1 MLNRLIA
8 SLALAAASL
17 VAVATPAAAATVTF
31 EDLGIQ
37 SWFATPTYDRYA
49 SQGVVFSNNTS
60 YQTYEHWFSGSG
72 AGNYSLGTYGW
83 GNISGT
89 FTTAVNSLSLWVGD
103 EGGDFD
109 SATLNVYD
117 STNRLLASASGSG
130 TSWFTLSVLTTTNIA
145 RFEIVEQGRIAID
158 NLSFSKVS
166 TGGNNANTGN
176 SVPEPGTLA
185 LVGLAMVGVALLRRG
200 RQPR

>member
-8 SLALAAASL
+8 SLALAAASV
-17 VAVATPAAAATVTF
+17 VAAVTPAAAATVTF

-49 SQGVVFSNNTS
+49 SQGVVFSSTTT
-60 YQTYEHWFSGSG
+60 YQTYDHWFSNSG
-72 AGNYSLGTYGW
+72 AGNYSLGSAGW

-103 EGGDFD
+103 EGNDFD
-109 SATLNVYD
+109 RATLNVYD
-117 STNRLLASASGSG
+117 SSNHLLASASGSG
-130 TSWFTLSVLTTTNIA
+130 TSWFTLSVLTTANIA
-145 RFEIVEQGRIAID
+145 RFEILQQGAVAID
-158 NLSFSKVS
+158 NMTFSKVS

-176 SVPEPGTLA
+176 NVPEPGTLA
-185 LVGLAMVGVALLRRG
+185 LAGLAMVGAALVRRRG
-200 RQPR
+200 RQG

>member
-8 SLALAAASL
+8 SVALAAASL
-17 VAVATPAAAATVTF
+17 VATVTPAAAATVTF

-49 SQGVVFSNNTS
+49 SQGVVFSSSTT
-60 YQTYEHWFSGSG
+60 YQTYDHWFSTSG
-72 AGNYSLGTYGW
+72 AGNYSLGSAGW

-103 EGGDFD
+103 EGNDFD
-109 SATLNVYD
+109 RATLNVYD
-117 STNRLLASASGSG
+117 STNHLLASASGSG
-130 TSWFTLSVLTTTNIA
+130 TSWFTLSVLTTANIA
-145 RFEIVEQGRIAID
+145 RFEIIEQGRIAID

-176 SVPEPGTLA
+176 NVPEPGTLA
-185 LVGLAMVGVALLRRG
+185 LAGLAMVGAALVRRR
-200 RQPR
+200 RQG

>member
-17 VAVATPAAAATVTF
+17 VAAVTPAAAATVTF

-49 SQGVVFSNNTS
+49 SQGVLFSASTT
-60 YQTYEHWFSGSG
+60 YQTYDHWFSKSG
-72 AGNYSLGTYGW
+72 AGNYSLGSAGW

-103 EGGDFD
+103 EGNDFD
-109 SATLNVYD
+109 RATLNVYD
-117 STNRLLASASGSG
+117 SSNNLLASASGSG
-130 TSWFTLSVLTTTNIA
+130 TSWFTLSVLTTANIA
-145 RFEIVEQGRIAID
+145 RFEILQQGAVAID
-158 NLSFSKVS
+158 NLTFSKVS
-166 TGGNNANTGN
+166 AGGNNANTGN
-176 SVPEPGTLA
+176 NVPEPGTLA
-185 LVGLAMVGVALLRRG
+185 LAGLAMVGAALVRRRG
-200 RQPR
+200 RQG